1 MSIFRTHI
9 VRENF
14 LRSLLLLLTLFT
26 IILNLNRTDSG
37 FKATFFLVLV
47 LELLGSRQEVLGHV
61 VLVVEIGQV

>member
-14 LRSLLLLLTLFT
+14 LRSLLFLLTLFA

-47 LELLGSRQEVLGHV
+47 LELLDSRQEVLGHV

>member
-14 LRSLLLLLTLFT
+14 LRSLLLLLTLFA

-47 LELLGSRQEVLGHV
+47 LELLGSRQEVLSHV